1 MSSRC
6 LCARLEA
13 LLMDLPLFRVAP
25 AGAKWL
31 MFALVK
37 EMSKPG
43 NAGTIPFSDAA
54 RVSLLV
60 SVSVSE
66 VETYLA
72 ILLETQ
78 LLVAGEGGALT
89 CPALE
94 GLLART
100 SRAAENGRKGGRP
113 RRGETAEEAMR
124 RRQGHLLL
132 PVEGKPTKPTA
143 ESSRASLTKTDSNH
157 PVSDARELL
166 ALTEE
171 LAEVAGM
178 DPVRGGYNGSAIR
191 GWLAKGATP
200 DLLREVVGRVS
211 GRARNP
217 ITSFAYF
224 ARAVD
229 EAMEEAKP
237 RPAAESEASPWADA
251 LDAHILAGGRPERFP
266 SPQAWYAQHGAAA

>member
-37 EMSKPG
+37 ELAKPA
-43 NAGTIPFSDAA
+43 NAGALPFSDAA

-66 VETYLA
+66 VETYMA
-72 ILLETQ
+72 NLLETG
-78 LLVAGEGGALT
+78 LLLRDAAGALT
-89 CPALE
+89 CPALD

-113 RRGETAEEAMR
+113 RRGETPEDAMK
-124 RRQGHLLL
+124 RRQGHLML
-132 PVEGKPTKPTA
+132 PVEGKPTKPTG
-143 ESSRASLTKTDSNH
+143 ESSRASIESNTSINS
-157 PVSDARELL
+157 VSDAREFSGLV
-166 ALTEE
+166 EE
-171 LAEVAGM
+171 LAAMAGM
-178 DPVRGGYNGSAIR
+178 DPARGGYNGSAIR
-191 GWLAKGATP
+191 MWLNRGASP
-200 DLLREVVGRVS
+200 DLLREVVARVRGRS
-211 GRARNP
+211 SAD

-224 ARAVD
+224 SRAVD
-229 EAMEEAKP
+229 EALEAAKP
-237 RPAAESEASPWADA
+237 QPVEETRASAWVEAMEDFVAR
-251 LDAHILAGGRPERFP
+251 GGRPERFP
-266 SPQAWYAQHGAAA
+266 SPAEWRAQQGRAA